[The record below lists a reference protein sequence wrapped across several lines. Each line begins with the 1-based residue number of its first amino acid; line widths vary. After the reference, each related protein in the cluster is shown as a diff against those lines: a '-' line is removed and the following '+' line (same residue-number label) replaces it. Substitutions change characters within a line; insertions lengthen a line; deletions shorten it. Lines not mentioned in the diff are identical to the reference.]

1 MNTVKIFRTLGPVDV
16 KNIRRDALLMWMPVM
31 PLMMVLLMRIAIP
44 KATVFAQTQFDFDIT
59 PYFPLLASFYLLLA
73 PGIVGFVIGFLLL
86 DERDDH
92 TLTALMVTPLPING
106 YLLYRLSMPMILG
119 MTMTLVGYPLM
130 GILPLPPLELF
141 LIAILG
147 AFSGAQ
153 TALLLVALA
162 ENKVSGLAVMK
173 MLNGVQMLPVLAFFI
188 PSAWAYLIGV
198 VPSFWSVKLF
208 WLVADGLRV
217 ADVSFWLVFG
227 AGMIVNLLATWVLV
241 RRFNQ
246 VIHR

>member
-1 MNTVKIFRTLGPVDV
+1 MNTVRIFRTLGPVDL

-31 PLMMVLLMRIAIP
+31 PLMMVLLIRIAVP
-44 KATVFAQTQFDFDIT
+44 EATTFAQREFEFDLT
-59 PYFPLLASFYLLLA
+59 PYYPLLVSFYLLLA

-92 TLTALMVTPLPING
+92 TLTALMVTPLPISS
-106 YLLYRLSMPMILG
+106 YLLYRISVPIVVGLV
-119 MTMTLVGYPLM
+119 MTLVGYPLL
-130 GILPLPPLELF
+130 GLIPLSPLELV
-141 LIAILG
+141 LIALLG

-153 TALLLVALA
+153 TALLLAALA

-173 MLNGVQMLPVLAFFI
+173 MLNGVQMFPVLAFFI
-188 PSAWAYLIGV
+188 PSVWAYLIGI

-208 WLVADGLRV
+208 WLASDGLRV
-217 ADVSFWLVFG
+217 GDVEFWLVFG
-227 AGMIVNLLATWVLV
+227 MGLAVNVVATWVLL
-241 RRFNQ
+241 RRFHV

>member
-1 MNTVKIFRTLGPVDV
+1 MNTIRIFRTLGPVDL

-31 PLMMVLLMRIAIP
+31 PLMMVLAMRIAVAP
-44 KATVFAQTQFDFDIT
+44 MTEFAQTQFDFDLV
-59 PYFPLLASFYLLLA
+59 PYYPLLVSFYLLLA

-92 TLTALMVTPLPING
+92 TLTALMVTPLPMTG
-106 YLLYRLSMPMILG
+106 YLLYLISVPMILG
-119 MTMTLVGYPLM
+119 LTMTLAGYPLL
-130 GILPLPPLELF
+130 GLIPLPPLELV

-153 TALLLVALA
+153 TALLLAALA

-173 MLNGVQMLPVLAFFI
+173 MLNGVQMFPVLAFFI
-188 PSAWAYLIGV
+188 PSAWAYVIGI

-217 ADVSFWLVFG
+217 ADFGFWLVFC
-227 AGMIVNLLATWVLV
+227 AGLAINVLV
-241 RRFNQ
+241 TWALLRRFNQ